1 MMTTEVGQQSATDFK
16 LPIHNWEALEQLR
29 KEKDALATQPLAV
42 GGAACAAGAIFS
54 PGFMLFALAYPA
66 LIRVDKIARIEKVT
80 SLLLEN
86 FEDQGVQVF
95 PVQGVEEAQG
105 VKIKNP
111 IDLFIRFPRKTHIF
125 LSIRSKGDSAIVYNE
140 AKEYLQVKRRNRSG
154 LVTWKPCPLVELADY
169 EKWLNKNRDLFR
181 LSSREATKTPT
192 AKTLVLWHPTR
203 ADDHRPHL
211 YSELGDAKFLALRRK
226 GTAFVIQEEEIL
238 AFFKAWLARYE

>member
-1 MMTTEVGQQSATDFK
+1 VITTEVEQNSMTDFK
-16 LPIHNWEALEQLR
+16 LPLHNWEALEQLR
-29 KEKDALATQPLAV
+29 KEKDALATQTLTV
-42 GGAACAAGAIFS
+42 GGVACAAGTIFS

-66 LIRVDKIARIEKVT
+66 LVRVDKIARLEKVT

-95 PVQGVEEAQG
+95 PVQGVEEAKG
-105 VKIKNP
+105 VKVENP

-125 LSIRSKGDSAIVYNE
+125 LSIRSKGDSEIVYNE
-140 AKEYLQVKRRNRSG
+140 AKEYLQIKRKNRSG

-169 EKWLNKNRDLFR
+169 EKWLNKNRALFQ

-192 AKTLVLWHPTR
+192 AKVLVLWNPTR

-211 YSELGDAKFLALRRK
+211 YSELGEVKLLALRRK
-226 GTAFVIQEEEIL
+226 GTAFVIQEEETL